1 VSSLVRSALRAIIW
15 ATAASLI
22 GTSLC
27 YAGDRG
33 AAKFTASA
41 QDLQRYR
48 ISHSLDDLRQ
58 SIYDLQGSLFIFDL
72 APETFVEQRRARI
85 RQWAEILRVIEQSYD
100 PTYDPAVRYWQPS
113 WPLHRPASA
122 AENLQYQKELADFKL
137 RTERT
142 NDYIQLQNVDALAMT
157 SLLMESFALAH
168 YTKMET
174 VSDFEALDGILVRA
188 GISDERRLEIDAIF
202 RDPGLNYITVSGQE
216 VRGLTAAL
224 STTFKYAA
232 SATLANESVE
242 VSENR
247 RSVDILLA
255 PGGGDDVGFRFD
267 KSTGLTSA
275 IPWVQVSLV
284 NPRAFSALDVEALI
298 STYNKLLSGSLLVLP
313 PWSDLL
319 SANFSMQERNFDRS
333 HKLPQT
339 TYRIMYVPRSQP
351 QGASLSRCG
360 YFTNYRVDSETW
372 KAVVEPL
379 KCQTEPD

>member
-188 GISDERRLEIDAIF
+188 GISASHAAAGALGSSHASD
-202 RDPGLNYITVSGQE
+202 SGN
-216 VRGLTAAL
+216 AHAD
-224 STTFKYAA
+224 STSAHA
-232 SATLANESVE
+232 SAVALH
-242 VSENR
+242 
-247 RSVDILLA
+247 RSVLLPILDGRSQLLA
-255 PGGGDDVGFRFD
+255 GIV
-267 KSTGLTSA
+267 
-275 IPWVQVSLV
+275 
-284 NPRAFSALDVEALI
+284 ALI
-298 STYNKLLSGSLLVLP
+298 VIQLPGALEGGLLRGI
-313 PWSDLL
+313 
-319 SANFSMQERNFDRS
+319 
-333 HKLPQT
+333 H
-339 TYRIMYVPRSQP
+339 
-351 QGASLSRCG
+351 
-360 YFTNYRVDSETW
+360 
-372 KAVVEPL
+372 
-379 KCQTEPD
+379 